1 MDNYQIKS
9 VAFGGF
15 DKQDVISYI
24 EKAATEAA
32 ALQQELRNEVEELR
46 KQLSDIETE
55 RDALR
60 TELEQAQSGRSVAE
74 DRLAEE
80 SAIRTALEPLQ
91 EEVAQLRQE
100 VEALRAE
107 RASLLQDAQAYAQ
120 FREQLGA
127 IECEARKRAAD
138 LEDATNARLR
148 QTVDL
153 FRRQYQILMSTF
165 ETTAAHVNSE
175 LRKVEV
181 NLTQLP
187 RAMDQS
193 GLELNELAAQLE
205 RKKEN

>member
-46 KQLSDIETE
+46 KQLSDTEAE
-55 RDALR
+55 RDVLR
-60 TELEQAQSGRSVAE
+60 AELEQAQSGRSVAE

-100 VEALRAE
+100 AEALRAE

-148 QTVDL
+148 QTVDI

-205 RKKEN
+205 KKREN

>member
-46 KQLSDIETE
+46 KQLSDTEAE
-55 RDALR
+55 RDVLR
-60 TELEQAQSGRSVAE
+60 AELEQAQSGRSVAE

-91 EEVAQLRQE
+91 EEVVQLRQE
-100 VEALRAE
+100 VETLRAE
-107 RASLLQDAQAYAQ
+107 RANLLQDAQAYAQ
-120 FREQLGA
+120 FRERLGA

-148 QTVDL
+148 QTVDA

-205 RKKEN
+205 KKREN

>member
-1 MDNYQIKS
+1 MSNYQIKS
-9 VAFGGF
+9 VTFGGF
-15 DKQDVISYI
+15 DKQDVIAYI
-24 EKAATEAA
+24 EKSAAEAA
-32 ALQQELRNEVEELR
+32 ALQQELTQELESLR
-46 KQLSDIETE
+46 KRLADAEAA

-60 TELEQAQSGRSVAE
+60 AELEQTQSGRTAAE

-80 SAIRTALEPLQ
+80 SAVRLALEPLK
-91 EEVAQLRQE
+91 EETVQLRRE

-107 RASLLQDAQAYAQ
+107 REKLLPDACAYAQ
-120 FREQLGA
+120 FRERLGA

-138 LEDATNARLR
+138 LEEATNAQLR

-153 FRRQYQILMSTF
+153 FRRQYQVLMSTF

-205 RKKEN
+205 KKKEN

>member
-46 KQLSDIETE
+46 KQLYDTETE

>member
-24 EKAATEAA
+24 EKAAAEAA

-46 KQLSDIETE
+46 KQLSDTEAE

-60 TELEQAQSGRSVAE
+60 AELEQAQSGRSVAE

-138 LEDATNARLR
+138 LENATNARLR
-148 QTVDL
+148 QTVDT

-205 RKKEN
+205 KKREN